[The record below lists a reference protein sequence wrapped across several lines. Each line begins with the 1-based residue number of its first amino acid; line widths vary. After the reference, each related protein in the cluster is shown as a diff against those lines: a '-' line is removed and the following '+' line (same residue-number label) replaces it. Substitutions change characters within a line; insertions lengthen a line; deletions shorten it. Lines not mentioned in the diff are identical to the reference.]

1 VVRWID
7 RRVSDFGK
15 ILSSDAP
22 MTSTSAA
29 EGGNKRQRW
38 AGWLQNIDS
47 TLRPTGAVAVWITL
61 PHCKPASKQS
71 DRKLVRDRCILF
83 VRWMQGAQDHRP

>member
-1 VVRWID
+1 
-7 RRVSDFGK
+7 
-15 ILSSDAP
+15 

>member
-1 VVRWID
+1 
-7 RRVSDFGK
+7 
-15 ILSSDAP
+15 

-61 PHCKPASKQS
+61 PHCKPASKRRTAS
-71 DRKLVRDRCILF
+71 LF
-83 VRWMQGAQDHRP
+83 VIAAIGFVAGCKARKITGLDNERERAMFQKSQMIC